1 MAVATGEFTL
11 TILNYSKKLFHI
23 TFVHTHT
30 LMNWD
35 LNKLELDG
43 KEVDFY
49 LWFDS
54 QQSKHGKQ

>member
-11 TILNYSKKLFHI
+11 TILNYSKKPLPH
-23 TFVHTHT
+23 THTHT

-35 LNKLELDG
+35 LNKLEIDG

-49 LWFDS
+49 LWFDN